1 MACAKSEMWQAG
13 RRQVAA
19 SGSGKQR
26 WRQAAATAATEA
38 SVALCSPSASRQ
50 QTWSAS
56 PAPSAALEAQAAP
69 SVWSS
74 PPEAAGGPPLLQQNQ
89 LCTRTVYALQ
99 TGFPGQLQH
108 GAPSAKG
115 CRPHR
120 ASLPLLPTIDPTNMS
135 HQLIRA
141 LEEACSGSSHLV
153 HTSNAAGELAVAA
166 GHLHEIAN
174 PSRPRVAQQE
184 GTAAAR

>member
-1 MACAKSEMWQAG
+1 M
-13 RRQVAA
+13 A
-19 SGSGKQR
+19 SGKSAGCR
-26 WRQAAATAATEA
+26 ERRRQAAVAAGGGD
-38 SVALCSPSASRQ
+38 SSYRGVSGPLLPVSFPSANAERLTCTQ
-50 QTWSAS
+50 RCLRGAG
-56 PAPSAALEAQAAP
+56 
-69 SVWSS
+69 SS
-74 PPEAAGGPPLLQQNQ
+74 IGVVKPTRGCGGPPLLQQNQ

-120 ASLPLLPTIDPTNMS
+120 ASLPLLPTIDPTNMY

-141 LEEACSGSSHLV
+141 LEEACSGYSHLV

-166 GHLHEIAN
+166 GHLHEIAAN